1 MADQPRPGTVHNSSV
16 QHSTDAPNRE
26 GSEPTSA
33 GGSSVKPAEPAPLPA
48 LPDLIREFA
57 APLFRY
63 AFRLT
68 GQASDAEDLVQQT
81 FLVAQQKLHQ
91 LREAER
97 ASAWLYAVLRSCFLK
112 SRRKPIPQTMED
124 SFPLDSLT
132 DHRAGETAAADDSEP
147 WLDREALQL
156 ALAEL
161 PDEFKI
167 VVLMFYFE
175 ELSYKDI
182 AEQLEIP
189 IGTVMS
195 RLSRGKAHLRRRL
208 QSPTPNSQLQ

>member
-1 MADQPRPGTVHNSSV
+1 MADQPRPGTT
-16 QHSTDAPNRE
+16 QQTPNRADPIPAQVVV
-26 GSEPTSA
+26 SSA
-33 GGSSVKPAEPAPLPA
+33 DPAEANHQADESSLLPLPT

-57 APLFRY
+57 APLYRY
-63 AFRLT
+63 AFRLA

-97 ASAWLYAVLRSCFLK
+97 VSAWLYAVLRSCFLK
-112 SRRKPIPQTMED
+112 SRRKAIPQTLED
-124 SFPLDSLT
+124 SFALDSLA
-132 DHRAGETAAADDSEP
+132 DLPADDDSNA

-175 ELSYKDI
+175 DLSYKDI
-182 AEQLEIP
+182 ADQLEIP

-208 QSPTPNSQLQ
+208 ATSQTHD